1 SPLIIWQYGVYGRQV
16 RQDDRTI
23 SGTVKDS
30 IGETLP
36 GVSIAIVGKTQG
48 TSTTID
54 GVFSLKVKTGDVLH
68 ISAIGYLPQEVKIT
82 AAEHYDIILADDKQ
96 SLNEVVVVGYG
107 TQKKVNLSGAVDQ
120 VKATDLQNR
129 PIANVAQGLQ

>member
-1 SPLIIWQYGVYGRQV
+1 
-16 RQDDRTI
+16 
-23 SGTVKDS
+23 
-30 IGETLP
+30 
-36 GVSIAIVGKTQG
+36 KTQG

-82 AAEHYDIILADDKQ
+82 AAEHYDIILAEDKQ

-129 PIANVAQGLQ
+129 PIANVAQGLQGMVPNLNIRFASGGPGEAADINIRGIDRKSTRLNSSHVKISYA